1 MKTGLI
7 RKAEREI
14 NEITAERI
22 GFTHNRMPV
31 NNRIPHSPDNTSSD
45 SKDVESVWEKEI
57 TDRILAVDDGTAIGL
72 DYDAAMRE
80 LEKRFSS

>member
-1 MKTGLI
+1 
-7 RKAEREI
+7 
-14 NEITAERI
+14 
-22 GFTHNRMPV
+22 MPV